1 MPTHKLKT
9 PEYIFYGRNG
19 QRVNSA
25 VELINKT
32 SKDSVVNIGMGY
44 INDAVGRSFTRLIKT
59 HFPEMNGMSFKT
71 FRKSGVSEIV
81 KLNLPNTL
89 LIEQLY
95 LAHKPTSVARIYYSK
110 VEADTLDEALQRI
123 NDVYH
128 LNDLIEDVGVKDE
141 RRRLAYN
148 DRKKKEM
155 QKRRDLAKLK
165 KG

>member
-1 MPTHKLKT
+1 MPTHKIKT

-32 SKDSVVNIGMGY
+32 SQDSVVNIGIGY

-59 HFPEMNGMSFKT
+59 HFPEMRGMSFKT
-71 FRKSGVSEIV
+71 LRKSGVSEIV
-81 KLNLPNTL
+81 KLNLKNTL

-110 VEADTLDEALQRI
+110 IEADTLDEALQKI
-123 NDVYH
+123 NGVYH
-128 LNDLIEDVGVKDE
+128 LDDLIEDVGVKDE

-148 DRKKKEM
+148 DRKKKEL